1 MRNFIKTTLL
11 VSAFSTT
18 ALSGAAQA
26 DVYFEAGVSNISVDV
41 DGDNISHYGA
51 IGVIGTTLSNSGNI
65 AHKVEG
71 IVGFGLNS
79 DKVNGFDVKLESYLG
94 AAYRPTI
101 KLNDSVD
108 LYGRAGI
115 FNGRAKVSGFGFS
128 DTDSSTE
135 AGFGVGID
143 FKKIS
148 LSYLRV
154 DDTNFINA
162 TYRF

>member
-1 MRNFIKTTLL
+1 MHNFIKSTLF
-11 VSAFSTT
+11 VSVLSA
-18 ALSGAAQA
+18 AVSGAAQA

-41 DGDNISHYGA
+41 DGDNINHYGA
-51 IGVIGTTLSNSGNI
+51 IGVIGTTLGRNGNI
-65 AHKVEG
+65 SHKVEG

-79 DKVNGFDVKLESYLG
+79 DNIGGFEVKLESYFG

-101 KLNDSVD
+101 KLNDSVE
-108 LYGRAGI
+108 LHARAGL

-128 DTDSSTE
+128 ETDSSTE

-143 FKKIS
+143 FNMIS

-154 DDTNFINA
+154 DDTNFVNA